1 MCGEGFEQPT
11 YSINNS
17 EQGRVM
23 VNERMMQYSV
33 LSSKLMIMKKPI
45 AALSLVL
52 ILSLLPSNLANAAVK
67 AGVACSKAG
76 TTSIASGKKF
86 TCIKSGNKLVWNK
99 GQVKVIAQVE
109 LVPQLSPEKL
119 SNCQIK
125 DQRPAGSGPYGEAI
139 AFPVT
144 DFNREQKLPVIGTA
158 KVAFIPIDFSDVPGK
173 GRPLD
178 FGQSQIDSTNEWLTW
193 YTNGKLTYEWQ
204 TYNSWIRAP
213 KPSTQYNW
221 AHPVHGG
228 YQGQAAPQ
236 AQSTE
241 EIIQQ
246 LVTAASPHFNF
257 EGVGAVFLLFP
268 KEVKA
273 IEIEITQRNRT
284 WQTAQGPQQFSFFGP
299 GAEINNRG
307 DSLWGWWMHEVLHSH
322 GFSGHFPFG
331 FLNLH
336 MMIGGW
342 QSNALSSWDA
352 LIAGWSNEED
362 VYCLSKE
369 KVTKTALTLSPL
381 DRKQRGLKSVMIK
394 LNDHQVLVFESRRSE
409 KWSSPQLYINGL
421 MGYIVDTKII
431 NDREGESA
439 NQERTRT
446 ATYLTTDQ
454 RKVNGSN
461 MFPGCS
467 RTQCDRTMVYA
478 NTGQTFTFDGIKVTL
493 TKSGIN
499 DEILIEKIS

>member
-1 MCGEGFEQPT
+1 
-11 YSINNS
+11 
-17 EQGRVM
+17 
-23 VNERMMQYSV
+23 VNKKIIALLSV
-33 LSSKLMIMKKPI
+33 F
-45 AALSLVL
+45 SLFLTMPL
-52 ILSLLPSNLANAAVK
+52 IPANAATK
-67 AGVACSKAG
+67 AGGACSKLG
-76 TTSIASGKKF
+76 ITSDVLNTTYK
-86 TCIKSGNKLVWNK
+86 CIKSGKKLIWSK
-99 GQVKVIAQVE
+99 GQEKVIEKAH
-109 LVPQLSPEKL
+109 LAPQLSPEKL

-125 DQRPAGSGPYGEAI
+125 DQRPAGSGPYWQAI

-144 DFNREQKLPVIGTA
+144 DFNREQKLPVIGKA

-178 FGQSQIDSTNEWLTW
+178 FGQSQIDSTNEWLAW

-246 LVTAASPHFNF
+246 LVTAASPYFNF

-273 IEIEITQRNRT
+273 IELEITQRNRT
-284 WQTAQGPQQFSFFGP
+284 WQTAQGPQRFSFFGP
-299 GAEINNRG
+299 GAEINDRG
-307 DSLWGWWMHEVLHSH
+307 DSLWGWWVHEVLHSH

-381 DRKQRGLKSVMIK
+381 DRKQKGLKSVMIK

-421 MGYIVDTKII
+421 MAYIVDTKII

-439 NQERTRT
+439 GEERTRT

-454 RKVNGSN
+454 RRVNGSN

-478 NTGQTFTFDGIKVTL
+478 KIGQTFTFDGIKVTL

-499 DEILIEKIS
+499 DEILLEKIS

>member
-1 MCGEGFEQPT
+1 MRFKGRLTKGLLVALALTLIPITAFSAQKITSGLTCKVLNQKVVYQNKT
-11 YSINNS
+11 YTC
-17 EQGRVM
+17 
-23 VNERMMQYSV
+23 
-33 LSSKLMIMKKPI
+33 
-45 AALSLVL
+45 
-52 ILSLLPSNLANAAVK
+52 VK
-67 AGVACSKAG
+67 
-76 TTSIASGKKF
+76 SGKKL
-86 TCIKSGNKLVWNK
+86 IWNK
-99 GQVKVIAQVE
+99 GQVKVISPAE
-109 LVPQLSPEKL
+109 LAPQLSPEKM
-119 SNCQIK
+119 STCQIK
-125 DQRPAGSGPYGEAI
+125 DQRPAGSGPYWEAI
-139 AFPVT
+139 AYPVS
-144 DFNREQKLPVIGTA
+144 DFNREQKLPVTGTA

-178 FGQSQIDSTNEWLTW
+178 YGQSQIDAANEWFAW
-193 YTNGKLTYEWQ
+193 FTNGKLSYEWQ
-204 TYNSWIRAP
+204 THNSWIRAP

-273 IEIEITQRNRT
+273 IELEITQRNRT
-284 WQTAQGPQQFSFFGP
+284 WQTAQGPQRFSFFGP

-307 DSLWGWWMHEVLHSH
+307 DRLWGWWIHEVLHSH

-336 MMIGGW
+336 MMIGGK
-342 QSNALSSWDA
+342 QSDALSSWDA

-369 KVTKTALTLSPL
+369 KVTKTTLTLSPL
-381 DRKQRGLKSVMIK
+381 DRKQKGLKSVMIK
-394 LNDHQVLVFESRRSE
+394 LNSHQVLVFESRRPE
-409 KWSSPQLYINGL
+409 KWSSPELYVNGL
-421 MGYIVDTKII
+421 MAYIVDTKII

-439 NQERTRT
+439 NEERTRT

-454 RKVNGSN
+454 RKTNGTN
-461 MFPGCS
+461 LFAGCT
-467 RTQCDRTMVYA
+467 RTRCDRTMIYA
-478 NTGQTFTFDGIKVTL
+478 NAGQTFTFDGIKVTL
-493 TKSGIN
+493 TKSGVK
-499 DEILIEKIS
+499 DEILLEKIS